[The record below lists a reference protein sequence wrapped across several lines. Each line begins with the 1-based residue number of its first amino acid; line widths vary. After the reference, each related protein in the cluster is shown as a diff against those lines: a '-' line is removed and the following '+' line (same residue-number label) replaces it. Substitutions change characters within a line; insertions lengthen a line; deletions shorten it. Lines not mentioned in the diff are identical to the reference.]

1 MKILLLLL
9 LIITH
14 IFSDNLSEA
23 KLKKLSIKGSK
34 IAKVFCDKSKLPK
47 STQGLEDAI
56 AKLKNSNACSNL
68 DEQKLKLVAY
78 SLVVNPS
85 HKHSKIEVPKGAKCP
100 VCGMFVYKYPKWAA
114 LIEVDGKKYY
124 FDGVKDM
131 MKYYFFDGDFP
142 YDRAKISKIE
152 VTNYYT
158 LEAINAKD
166 AFYVY
171 DSKEYGPMGR
181 ELIPFST
188 LKEAKSFIA
197 DHGGSLMKFN
207 EITPKAVMALD
218 GIELKW

>member
-1 MKILLLLL
+1 MRILLLIL
-9 LIITH
+9 
-14 IFSDNLSEA
+14 IFSLTLFSNSISEA
-23 KLKKLSIKGSK
+23 KLKKLSTKGAK
-34 IAKVFCDKSKLPK
+34 IAKVFCDGSKLPK
-47 STQGLEDAI
+47 EVKNLKDAL
-56 AKLKNSNACSNL
+56 AKLKASNACSNL

-78 SLVVNPS
+78 SLIVNS
-85 HKHSKIEVPKGAKCP
+85 SDKHSKIDVPNGAKCP

-114 LIEVDGKKYY
+114 LIEVNGKKYY

-142 YDRAKISKIE
+142 YDRAKISKME

-181 ELIPFST
+181 ELIPFTT
-188 LKEAKSFIA
+188 LNEAKSFIA
-197 DHGGSLMKFN
+197 DHGGELMKFSD
-207 EITPKAVMALD
+207 ITPKNVMELD
-218 GIELKW
+218 GVELKW